1 VRKGRCELVV
11 VRRAIA
17 PSRAPV
23 IGVWVDS
30 MDRVAWS
37 RMRRAPEAMA
47 AVVSVLEEHDVYECA
62 CLRRALGLG
71 SLWKDALAMK
81 RIFW

>member
-1 VRKGRCELVV
+1 
-11 VRRAIA
+11 
-17 PSRAPV
+17 
-23 IGVWVDS
+23 